1 VARVGGSFVGVPEAL
16 AFYRMSDQSLT
27 HGLARM
33 VARRPTVIGRG
44 FASDPRVPKPIP
56 AHAAGASGGA
66 EAALA
71 YFALWYAALAVGRG
85 DDGAALMRG
94 FSAPPDL
101 KDTVPENASMIV
113 DALTVGARRTQ
124 AALVCTWAA
133 FGQPLLA
140 LRLCEEASS
149 RKGLGRQL
157 QYAIEH

>member
-1 VARVGGSFVGVPEAL
+1 
-16 AFYRMSDQSLT
+16 
-27 HGLARM
+27 
-33 VARRPTVIGRG
+33 
-44 FASDPRVPKPIP
+44 
-56 AHAAGASGGA
+56 
-66 EAALA
+66 
-71 YFALWYAALAVGRG
+71 
-85 DDGAALMRG
+85 MRG

-101 KDTVPENASMIV
+101 KDTVPETASMIV

-133 FGQPLLA
+133 FGQPPLA